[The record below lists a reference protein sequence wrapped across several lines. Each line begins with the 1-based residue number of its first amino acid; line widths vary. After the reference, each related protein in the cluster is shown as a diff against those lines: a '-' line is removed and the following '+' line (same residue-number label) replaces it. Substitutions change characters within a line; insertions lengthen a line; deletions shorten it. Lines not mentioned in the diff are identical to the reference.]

1 MAVAELPLPPF
12 PYEKDFFGSPFPKGG
27 KKSALPIF
35 GKKLNEEKLPEKY
48 RKIRKIRGRRGHEI
62 RFDLCFFLW
71 SGEWENEFCVPAF
84 VCRAKITKNRQPAEK
99 IWKKVEKLTCKYTEV
114 VIYYLVIDC
123 THFQKIYG
131 GKNNE

>member
-1 MAVAELPLPPF
+1 MAVAEFPLPPF
-12 PYEKDFFGSPFPKGG
+12 PYEKDF
-27 KKSALPIF
+27 F

-62 RFDLCFFLW
+62 RFDLCFCLW

-99 IWKKVEKLTCKYTEV
+99 
-114 VIYYLVIDC
+114 
-123 THFQKIYG
+123 YG
-131 GKNNE
+131 RK